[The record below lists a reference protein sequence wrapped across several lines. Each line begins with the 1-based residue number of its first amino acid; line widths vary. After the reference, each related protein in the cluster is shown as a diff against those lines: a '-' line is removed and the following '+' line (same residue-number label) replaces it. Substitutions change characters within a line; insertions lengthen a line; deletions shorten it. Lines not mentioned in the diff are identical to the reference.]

1 MDIGLGAKRSRRYRA
16 TAVDVERASS
26 RVLAVVGP
34 LAEIDD
40 EHICAVLAGATD
52 CSPPTRVGL
61 VPRSDTPLWNY
72 ESRDWRKAVTHRAD
86 LDTTNLGE
94 LVTQVHSRPGTR
106 KPLEVLICGN
116 YLVVDYS
123 HALGDGLLGA
133 VLLALLGGADGVH
146 PAMLAKDLSK
156 WAIWT
161 AALRHFVLN
170 PVNALRVLSL
180 RRTNNE
186 VVQPTGAN
194 RIADWESAR
203 CGFTALI
210 EPATLAE
217 LRSWA
222 SRRYP
227 GMSCASL
234 TVALLAAA
242 LRDEGIEVDERVTV
256 LVDCRRYL
264 AARHRES
271 QGNLAAGI
279 PIRVPAGSSPLD
291 VRRQMRKAIEA
302 RRPFAR
308 LVIAEVK
315 ARLMGGSMAAD
326 RRPGADDVDVPDRV
340 RLTVSDLGRLRILEG
355 LRWKTNAQ
363 LPSASAY
370 VETDGPD
377 AIDIEVTEL
386 LGAQSVTASFC
397 SKMIPPSVIATAFK
411 RMCDDPFGVL
421 ESL

>member
-1 MDIGLGAKRSRRYRA
+1 M
-16 TAVDVERASS
+16 
-26 RVLAVVGP
+26 
-34 LAEIDD
+34 
-40 EHICAVLAGATD
+40 
-52 CSPPTRVGL
+52 
-61 VPRSDTPLWNY
+61 
-72 ESRDWRKAVTHRAD
+72 
-86 LDTTNLGE
+86 
-94 LVTQVHSRPGTR
+94 
-106 KPLEVLICGN
+106 LICGN

-146 PAMLAKDLSK
+146 PAMLAKDLPK